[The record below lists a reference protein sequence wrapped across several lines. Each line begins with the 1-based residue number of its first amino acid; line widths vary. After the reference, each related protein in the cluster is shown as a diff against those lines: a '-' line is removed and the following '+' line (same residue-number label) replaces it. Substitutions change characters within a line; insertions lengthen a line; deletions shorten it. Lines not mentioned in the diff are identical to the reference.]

1 MSGPSFSKENSPSFG
16 NVTEAS
22 GSVEDRQ
29 RTRFMFTKLTVLIF
43 MFVSVRGPLFRVED
57 LTELGWDRV
66 SSWKVLRNLVKAG
79 VLEKFDRKS
88 YALTEDSRKW
98 FRSAFGGGVNDAA
111 FAYSV
116 MGTEAWSKA
125 RVNYFKAKLTSLWEA
140 RPERVK
146 QDPARTGLISSSEG
160 KEEGEVEYFS
170 TLEALLL
177 EKVEESHY
185 LASALKGRRRTS
197 MITNVNSKPSMS
209 HDVAS

>member
-1 MSGPSFSKENSPSFG
+1 LSGQPFSKENNSSFG
-16 NVTEAS
+16 GVIETS

-29 RTRFMFTKLTVLIF
+29 RTRLMFTKLTVLIF

-57 LTELGWDRV
+57 LTKLGWDRV

-88 YALTEDSRKW
+88 YGLTEDARKW

-125 RVNYFKAKLTSLWEA
+125 RLDYFKAKLTSLWEE

-146 QDPARTGLISSSEG
+146 QDPARAGLISSIEG
-160 KEEGEVEYFS
+160 KEEVEYFS
-170 TLEALLL
+170 ALEALLL

-185 LASALKGRRRTS
+185 LASALRVRGTANLS
-197 MITNVNSKPSMS
+197 SNNGNSP
-209 HDVAS
+209 